1 MQPLI
6 VSPQKKCLFAPT
18 TQRRGRHN
26 VPALTHGQKFVNDGV
41 GGMMS
46 PDGYDIAWTQ
56 YQGYT
61 VQRLNEL
68 TVGTVAPSLNDTL
81 SGTKGS

>member
-1 MQPLI
+1 
-6 VSPQKKCLFAPT
+6 
-18 TQRRGRHN
+18 
-26 VPALTHGQKFVNDGV
+26 VNDGV

-68 TVGTVAPSLNDTL
+68 TVGTVAHALDDSFIRY
-81 SGTKGS
+81 